1 MFVHIGYETSVRSDA
16 ILAILTKESAEM
28 SAETKAL
35 LMRLK
40 AAGAYKESS
49 EGVRSYVILS
59 EAGRLSAAESALRTK
74 TLYERVFANSRTY

>member
-1 MFVHIGYETSVRSDA
+1 MFVHIGYETSVRSSA

-49 EGVRSYVILS
+49 EAVRSYVFFS

-74 TLYERVFANSRTY
+74 TLYERVFANSQI